1 MANRLPL
8 RADAATAVDAWFRV
22 TLRTLAAL
30 FLVLLAVNSVAIT
43 GLNLLFEGE
52 QLRPRQLW
60 RPILARN
67 AVLAVFPLL
76 LFFHF
81 RPGTAPLPETVRRV
95 TWLYARL
102 LRGAVY
108 IALGI
113 AAAGAAVTMLEN
125 RLFHDTLTLTR
136 TPSQTLN
143 LMYGGLIVCVALVYL
158 PRARAAADA
167 ANLPPNWGLTL
178 RRVTWEAF
186 TSGGLFA
193 ALATGLFAAG
203 AWRFIPAT
211 SQYMVLAGA
220 LYVFG
225 GLLCGL
231 SFGSLLAIRRGA
243 ADIVRAT
250 YELTEPVMQI
260 LIRNVTANGLSGV
273 AIGAP
278 AVATER
284 PRSLLARL
292 AQQHLLRSLRRHWVG
307 DLFEGLG
314 AAASGPEAVERL
326 IADRVVT
333 LTISDLR
340 ARLGLMLY
348 ATAGGA
354 TLLWLL
360 PVIVARIA
368 QAAG

>member
-1 MANRLPL
+1 
-8 RADAATAVDAWFRV
+8 
-22 TLRTLAAL
+22 
-30 FLVLLAVNSVAIT
+30 
-43 GLNLLFEGE
+43 
-52 QLRPRQLW
+52 
-60 RPILARN
+60 
-67 AVLAVFPLL
+67 
-76 LFFHF
+76 
-81 RPGTAPLPETVRRV
+81 
-95 TWLYARL
+95 
-102 LRGAVY
+102 
-108 IALGI
+108 
-113 AAAGAAVTMLEN
+113 MLEN

-143 LMYGGLIVCVALVYL
+143 LMYGGLIVCLALVYL

-203 AWRFIPAT
+203 AWLFIPAT
-211 SQYMVLAGA
+211 SQYLVLAGA

-250 YELTEPVMQI
+250 YELTEPVMQL

-292 AQQHLLRSLRRHWVG
+292 AQQQL
-307 DLFEGLG
+307 
-314 AAASGPEAVERL
+314 AAKP
-326 IADRVVT
+326 
-333 LTISDLR
+333 
-340 ARLGLMLY
+340 
-348 ATAGGA
+348 ATALGR
-354 TLLWLL
+354 
-360 PVIVARIA
+360 RICSRGSA
-368 QAAG
+368 PRPAVPRRWNV